1 MAQPRTH
8 FERIPLEI
16 VKKIAK
22 EEIQP
27 EETTEPVQGN
37 KKRNEDRDRLRASRG
52 RSRSSDS

>member
-1 MAQPRTH
+1 
-8 FERIPLEI
+8 LEI

-27 EETTEPVQGN
+27 EETAEPAQGN

-52 RSRSSDS
+52 RSRSSRS

>member
-1 MAQPRTH
+1 MVHPKTH

-27 EETTEPVQGN
+27 EETIEPTQEIR
-37 KKRNEDRDRLRASRG
+37 KSTRERDRPRAGKR
-52 RSRSSDS
+52 RSRSTES